1 MYVLMMKGVDKRKK
15 SELNHLDP
23 SGGWIGLDWIGLVV
37 KADEGGTWNMW
48 VCPEMEQNM
57 EG

>member
-1 MYVLMMKGVDKRKK
+1 MLMMKGVDKRKK